1 MGAEAHEES
10 SSTVTGMRVR
20 AVRELSGMSRH
31 DVARSTGLTRREI
44 AAVERGN
51 RTLDADEARALAG
64 ALNVEPDAFVDAGT
78 NSTTSATDTATRIDE
93 VIGHD
98 PDSWHDLPATA
109 ADLPKP
115 LPFDLP
121 ESERRTDYDTRERID
136 NSWAA
141 VRRDM
146 DDVLDACAKV
156 SNASS
161 GDDMHALL
169 KELEARVDLL
179 SRRSS
184 FQRHASRHNAE
195 LAKAR
200 GTRVDAHRDVAQSA
214 R

>member
-1 MGAEAHEES
+1 MAEEPQEES
-10 SSTVTGMRVR
+10 STTTGMRVR

-44 AAVERGN
+44 AAIERGN
-51 RTLDADEARALAG
+51 RALDADEARALAG
-64 ALNVEPDAFVDAGT
+64 ALNVEPDAFADGGT
-78 NSTTSATDTATRIDE
+78 SSEDDTATRIDD

-121 ESERRTDYDTRERID
+121 ESERRTDLQSRERVD
-136 NSWAA
+136 NSWSM
-141 VRRDM
+141 VRRHM
-146 DDVLDACAKV
+146 DDVLVACAKV

-161 GDDMHALL
+161 GDDMRALL
-169 KELEARVDLL
+169 KDLEASVDQL

-184 FQRHASRHNAE
+184 FHRHAGRHNAE

-200 GTRVDAHRDVAQSA
+200 GARIGVEHDVA
-214 R
+214 

>member
-1 MGAEAHEES
+1 VGAESHEES

-31 DVARSTGLTRREI
+31 DVARSTGMTRREI
-44 AAVERGN
+44 AAVERGS

-64 ALNVEPDAFVDAGT
+64 ALTVEPDAFVDADATDT
-78 NSTTSATDTATRIDE
+78 NTDTATRIDD

-98 PDSWHDLPATA
+98 PYAWHDLPATA

-121 ESERRTDYDTRERID
+121 ESERRTNLRTRERID
-136 NSWAA
+136 NSWSM

-146 DDVLDACAKV
+146 DDVLDACSKV
-156 SNASS
+156 SNAGS

-169 KELEARVDLL
+169 KGLEASVDRL

-200 GTRVDAHRDVAQSA
+200 GASADVDHDVAQPAS
-214 R
+214 